1 MFNFKEIIQD
11 KCIEIQNNLRK
22 YIKTED
28 TFNID
33 SIKAVAG
40 VDIAYWKEDNKE
52 KAVCCIVVIDINTHQ
67 ILERQQVYGEV
78 TLPYIPSCLSFR
90 EIPLILEVLKKVK
103 SNIDI
108 LMLDGNGML
117 HPRHMGLAT
126 HISFY
131 VNKPTIGVA
140 KTYYKVNGQDFITPD
155 NIEGSSTNIEIEGRI
170 VARALR
176 THKNVKPIFVS
187 IGNRISLDTAV
198 NICMQVVDKN
208 SHIPIPTRLADIDT
222 HTYRNIGRGI

>member
-1 MFNFKEIIQD
+1 MIDFKEISQD

-131 VNKPTIGVA
+131 VNKPTIGIA

-155 NIEGSSTNIEIEGRI
+155 NIEGRI

-198 NICMQVVDKN
+198 NICMLVVDKN

-222 HTYRNIGRGI
+222 HTYRNIDRGI

>member
-1 MFNFKEIIQD
+1 MIDFKEISQD

-131 VNKPTIGVA
+131 VNKPTIGIA

-155 NIEGSSTNIEIEGRI
+155 NIEGSSTDIEIEGRI

-198 NICMQVVDKN
+198 NICMLVVDKN